1 MPLPD
6 KNQAVLLSTAYLC
19 PVQYFNKLVNYE
31 KVFIDYY
38 EHYSKQSFRNR
49 CVILSANNTLNL
61 SIPVTKSSSL
71 KMYTKDVC
79 IDYDKRWMQIH
90 FRAFESAY
98 RSSPFY
104 FYYWDD
110 LLDIYNKK
118 HKFLID
124 LNEELMFVILN
135 LINGNRVINFTAGY
149 KKVPCLFDDFSEII
163 HPKARIK
170 KPDEHFIA
178 KKYYQVFESK
188 FGFIPNLSII
198 DLLFNMGPDSYEILK
213 MQ

>member
-1 MPLPD
+1 MPPSNT
-6 KNQAVLLSTAYLC
+6 NQAVLLSTTYLG
-19 PVQYFNKLVNYE
+19 PVQYFSKLIKYE
-31 KVFIDYY
+31 KVYIDYY

-49 CVILSANNTLNL
+49 CVILSANNTLSL
-61 SIPVTKSSSL
+61 SIPITKSSAL

-110 LLDIYNKK
+110 LLNIYNKK
-118 HKFLID
+118 HKYLVD
-124 LNEELMFVILN
+124 LNEELMFTILN
-135 LINGNRVINFTAGY
+135 LINSNRDINLTVSY

-170 KPDEHFIA
+170 KPDEHFNAI
-178 KKYYQVFESK
+178 KYYQVFESK